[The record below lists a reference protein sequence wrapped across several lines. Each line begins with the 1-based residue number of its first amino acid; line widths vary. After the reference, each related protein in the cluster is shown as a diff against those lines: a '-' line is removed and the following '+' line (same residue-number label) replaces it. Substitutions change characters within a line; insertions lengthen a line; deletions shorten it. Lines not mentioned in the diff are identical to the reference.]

1 MTYTKDAL
9 VQQPTDKQD
18 DRRFGRL
25 FWMTDIK
32 LRDSDMKNT
41 KPTVDFVYNKREVKV
56 QLFMF
61 YCNIMLN
68 KSKLTIYVNIQR

>member
-1 MTYTKDAL
+1 
-9 VQQPTDKQD
+9 
-18 DRRFGRL
+18 
-25 FWMTDIK
+25 MTDIK
-32 LRDSDMKNT
+32 LRDSDMENT
-41 KPTVDFVYNKREVKV
+41 KPTVDFVYNKRKVKV